1 MLQIILSVILL
12 LAALALLGAAVGAKT
27 NDAPAAS
34 RKYFAGALVCAALF
48 VAACTF
54 SVVPAGSTGVLV
66 TLGRPGNQGMQSGPH
81 FKIPFAQSII
91 MIDNRVQRTD
101 VNGSSASRDLQT
113 INTSVSI
120 NYRVEP
126 SQSVSLYREV
136 GKDWENII
144 VRPAVQECMKAVQ
157 SKYTA
162 EELITKRSEVGQ
174 AMQES
179 IAEKVGQY
187 GLSVDN
193 INILNMDFSAE
204 FNAAIEAKQTAQQ
217 NALKAEQDLSR
228 IEVEAKQKLVTAQA
242 EADAN
247 RIRSESITS
256 EILISN
262 AISKWD
268 GKLPAVMGGDGNM
281 LDISSVIGK

>member
-1 MLQIILSVILL
+1 
-12 LAALALLGAAVGAKT
+12 
-27 NDAPAAS
+27 
-34 RKYFAGALVCAALF
+34 
-48 VAACTF
+48 
-54 SVVPAGSTGVLV
+54 
-66 TLGRPGNQGMQSGPH
+66 MQSGPH
-81 FKIPFAQSII
+81 FKIPFAQSNI

-113 INTSVSI
+113 INTSVSV

-157 SKYTA
+157 SKYTE

-187 GLSVDN
+187 GLAVDN
-193 INILNMDFSAE
+193 INILNMDFRRNSMRRL
-204 FNAAIEAKQTAQQ
+204 KQS
-217 NALKAEQDLSR
+217 KPRSR
-228 IEVEAKQKLVTAQA
+228 TH
-242 EADAN
+242 
-247 RIRSESITS
+247 
-256 EILISN
+256 
-262 AISKWD
+262 
-268 GKLPAVMGGDGNM
+268 
-281 LDISSVIGK
+281 